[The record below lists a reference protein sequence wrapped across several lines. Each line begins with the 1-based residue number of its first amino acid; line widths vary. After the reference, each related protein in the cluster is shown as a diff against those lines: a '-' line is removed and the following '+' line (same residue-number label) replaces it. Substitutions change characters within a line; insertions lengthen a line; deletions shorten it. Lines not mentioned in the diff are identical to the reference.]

1 MALFKRKRVRDYLE
15 EVKIEALKPED
26 EVLKE
31 QVQPEDEAVEPKI
44 SLFEKL
50 SGSLKK
56 TKSSILS
63 KLGSIVFSG
72 RMDEDTL
79 EALEEALY
87 TSDIGVKTTESI
99 IGEVRKRSSKGED
112 INDVKKLVYDVII
125 SMLDKSSGPVTITA
139 KPHVILVVGVNGNG
153 KTTTIGKLAHYY
165 MNMGKRVLIGAAD
178 TFRAAAIEQL
188 EEWAKRTGADFIKN
202 QPNSDPAAV
211 AYDSYKAGEARG
223 ADIVLIDTAGRLHNK
238 VNLMNELEKISR
250 VLKKLN
256 PDAPHEVLLVLDATT
271 GQNALSQ
278 AKQFSRTS
286 GVTGIVLS
294 KLDGTAKGGVTIA
307 INQEMDIPVRFIGI
321 GEKKEDLQLF
331 DPEVFV
337 RSIFE

>member
-15 EVKIEALKPED
+15 EAVEKKPELS
-26 EVLKE
+26 V
-31 QVQPEDEAVEPKI
+31 
-44 SLFEKL
+44 FEKL

-56 TKSSILS
+56 TRSSILS
-63 KLGSIVFSG
+63 KLGSVVFSG
-72 RMDEDTL
+72 KMDDDTL

-87 TSDIGVKTTESI
+87 TSDIGVKTTERI

-125 SMLDKSSGPVTITA
+125 SLIDKSSGPVEITA